1 MHVSK
6 QPNFIILP
14 HFKFIFL
21 VSFNFSTSVEHS
33 LKKTPFCHFFLTQ
46 WNLHIFPDKLFHFSP
61 YFSNTQFPPDFSVLI
76 DWLPSHNSRDQC
88 DRMKWEFCI
97 LVFWLLWN
105 LKCFYWKAT
114 FLPVIA
120 YKDRWL
126 SHRLITVKVYNDI
139 I

>member
-97 LVFWLLWN
+97 FLAEIDPW
-105 LKCFYWKAT
+105 CFYPLCLKSDKVVGHSVSPFP
-114 FLPVIA
+114 FLYFHVRGTI
-120 YKDRWL
+120 Y
-126 SHRLITVKVYNDI
+126 
-139 I
+139 

>member
-76 DWLPSHNSRDQC
+76 DWLPSQNSRDQC

-97 LVFWLLWN
+97 FLAEIDPW
-105 LKCFYWKAT
+105 CFYPLCLKSDKVVGHSVSP
-114 FLPVIA
+114 FLFLYFHVRGTI
-120 YKDRWL
+120 Y
-126 SHRLITVKVYNDI
+126 
-139 I
+139 